1 MDAIKQKLEELQQ
14 RRHAIYAWLC
24 TTEQYQELLQLDA
37 AIGVLQEVEQSTQ
50 NVPQNKAQDRV
61 LGDTVGQEI
70 EEFEAV
76 RSGV

>member
-1 MDAIKQKLEELQQ
+1 MDVIKQKLEELQQ

-37 AIGVLQEVEQSTQ
+37 VIGVLSELAEG
-50 NVPQNKAQDRV
+50 AR
-61 LGDTVGQEI
+61 EEAIEAI
-70 EEFEAV
+70 EEFDAA

>member
-37 AIGVLQEVEQSTQ
+37 VIGVLSEVAKDGKREIKIDSEEQS
-50 NVPQNKAQDRV
+50 P
-61 LGDTVGQEI
+61 E
-70 EEFEAV
+70 
-76 RSGV
+76 SGN